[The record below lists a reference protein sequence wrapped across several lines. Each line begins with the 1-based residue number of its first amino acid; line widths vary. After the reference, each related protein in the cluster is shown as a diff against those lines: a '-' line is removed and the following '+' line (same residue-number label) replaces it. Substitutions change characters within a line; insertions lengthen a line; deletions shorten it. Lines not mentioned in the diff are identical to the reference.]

1 MIDRDGLFSPTA
13 TGRGEPDSDKLAYLS
28 LRRNG
33 LAGDVDIR
41 TLENLSFYAALAYDP
56 IRTRVRESVLCKFAT
71 AGFGITKEGLPFAL
85 VVPKSSF
92 LSRNVGRDWSVRAVT
107 LSEYWEHVSLNVVV
121 EFSAGIPLSDEWKA
135 EFPLMDEEGNLLE
148 SGRLRVYAFGSIV
161 LANGFDGER
170 PFGFVASDGVL
181 WNGGELN
188 DSYFVGSE
196 EVKVYSDSS
205 EYRDSIANGIARLS
219 DYLNGSRAAR
229 NRLTGAD
236 CCVYKLVA
244 SKLAPIVVRG
254 FKSSQ
259 NGVCT
264 VSDCADWINSSENSL
279 YSANIKVLDMQ
290 KSAVR
295 RVQIYESRGDSL
307 SLCFPESQ
315 YFGSFVF
322 SDLEV
327 MLVGQVCVRG
337 FKATSCKVSGL
348 SHVRYVDYDAF
359 GLTPIKEGMEDEFER
374 GLIFELIRVVGLGS
388 IVIEGSSRLSET
400 THSQLLISN
409 TDIKSLTVHLYGTVI
424 NMLRISDCLYI
435 ESIDIDCDEV
445 SLREIIG
452 FVCNCPRLQEIKIH
466 VKRMPFV
473 TYDTK
478 SKWVGEKFVNKTDG
492 EITADAML
500 LLTNEA
506 ITKFTLVADSLVE
519 FPSIRIKFPILHKT
533 ELSLSD
539 NLKEIIDVIRC

>member
-1 MIDRDGLFSPTA
+1 MIDCDGLFSPSGA
-13 TGRGEPDSDKLAYLS
+13 GRGEPDSDKLAYLS
-28 LRRNG
+28 LRING

-41 TLENLSFYAALAYDP
+41 TLEKISFYAALAYDP
-56 IRTRVRESVLCKFAT
+56 IRTRVQESVQCKFAT
-71 AGFGITKEGLPFAL
+71 AGFGVTKDGLPFAL
-85 VVPKSSF
+85 LVPMSSF
-92 LSRNVGRDWSVRAVT
+92 LSRKVGLDWDVHAVT
-107 LSEYWEHVSLNVVV
+107 MSAYWEYVSLNAVA
-121 EFSAGIPLSDEWKA
+121 EFREGIPSSDEWKA
-135 EFPLMDEEGNLLE
+135 DFPLMNEESHVIE
-148 SGRLRVYAFGSIV
+148 SGRLRVYAFGSIT

-170 PFGFVASDGVL
+170 PFGFVASDGEL
-181 WNGGELN
+181 GNGSELT

-196 EVKVYSDSS
+196 EVKVYSDSH
-205 EYRDSIANGIARLS
+205 EYRDSITNGIARLS
-219 DYLNGSRAAR
+219 DYLKSSRAAR
-229 NRLTGAD
+229 NRLTGAE
-236 CCVYKLVA
+236 CCVYRVVA
-244 SKLAPIVVRG
+244 SKLAPIVVQG

-264 VSDCADWINSSENSL
+264 VSDCADWVNLSENSL
-279 YSANIKVLDMQ
+279 YNANIKVFDMQ

-388 IVIEGSSRLSET
+388 IVIEGSSCFSEI

-409 TDIKSLTVHLYGTVI
+409 TDIKSLTVRLYGTVI
-424 NMLRISDCLYI
+424 RMLGVSDCLYL
-435 ESIDIDCDEV
+435 ESIDIDCDEI

-452 FVCNCPRLQEIKIH
+452 FVRNCPSLQEIKIH

-478 SKWVGEKFVNKTDG
+478 SKWVGEEFVNKTYS

-506 ITKFTLVADSLVE
+506 LTKFTLLADNLVD
-519 FPSIRIKFPILHKT
+519 FPSIKVKFPILHKM

-539 NLKEIIDVIRC
+539 NLKKFIDVIKC